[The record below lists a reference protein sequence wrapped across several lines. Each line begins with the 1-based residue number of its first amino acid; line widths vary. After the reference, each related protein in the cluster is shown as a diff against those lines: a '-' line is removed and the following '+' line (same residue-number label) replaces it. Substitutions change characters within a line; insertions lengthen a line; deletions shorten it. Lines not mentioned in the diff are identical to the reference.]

1 MRSIMLAGMVLRSTE
16 PGTPLARR
24 RYAAQAVDQHQGA
37 VGAEIAQVDLGRAG
51 ADAAAVG
58 RIAEVAASC

>member
-1 MRSIMLAGMVLRSTE
+1 MLFGMELRSTE
-16 PGTPLARR
+16 PGMPLADARVDE
-24 RYAAQAVDQHQGA
+24 AQAVDEHEGA

-58 RIAEVAASC
+58 RVAEVAASC